1 MYPLRSCYSYN
12 ILLEDGRVVDAVEVA
27 GDVVLADVEVLELR
41 RLQGLPLL
49 RVVLP
54 KDPLDVEAVAE
65 GAFAA
70 VEGVLLD
77 AVQQLEL
84 KGQRLHSNVK
94 PKSEASLK
102 GLVQVVWFTL
112 KKARA
117 CLGSRHGKA
126 PSSKYDSMNGMEKS
140 WTA

>member
-84 KGQRLHSNVK
+84 KGQKLHSNVK
-94 PKSEASLK
+94 P
-102 GLVQVVWFTL
+102 
-112 KKARA
+112 
-117 CLGSRHGKA
+117 
-126 PSSKYDSMNGMEKS
+126 
-140 WTA
+140 

>member
-41 RLQGLPLL
+41 RLQGLPLV

-54 KDPLDVEAVAE
+54 KNPLDVEAVAE

-84 KGQRLHSNVK
+84 KGHKIQSNVEA
-94 PKSEASLK
+94 KSEASLK
-102 GLVQVVWFTL
+102 GLGQVF
-112 KKARA
+112 
-117 CLGSRHGKA
+117 GSH
-126 PSSKYDSMNGMEKS
+126 
-140 WTA
+140 